1 MKKSGKNEKKRMT
14 FINKII
20 SKFLVMLGVIF
31 MTGCGNPIA
40 IGNEDAKG
48 LDDTKKIGMEI
59 NDAVNGMFITMTDEK
74 NPVLLFISGGPGV
87 PEVWLNEAYADVY
100 PNKIAEHFTVCYWD
114 YYGEGLSYD
123 SDINPDEITI
133 ERLAYDAHAVAEFL
147 KKEFKKE
154 KIYLMG
160 HSSGTNLGL
169 YLAQTN
175 TEDFYCYFG
184 MGQAVVGKDSVRRY
198 EEGYYFMKE
207 LFEKEGNTKALRK
220 MNKLVK
226 ISDDGEFSVKKPS
239 TIGKD
244 WEKILLMAGCATTR
258 DMRSDAKDI
267 FFKQMGCKC
276 YTVKEKINFWRGK
289 TLLGKTPYS
298 DFTVDSDLPAQ
309 IPVAFLSG
317 YYDYTTPIT
326 LSKELYE
333 KLEAPE
339 KAFYTFYKSAHSPLW
354 EENELTIEAMLNH
367 VREE

>member
-1 MKKSGKNEKKRMT
+1 MKNNKT
-14 FINKII
+14 DDKII
-20 SKFLVMLGVIF
+20 LKLLASFVPVVLGAIF

-40 IGNEDAKG
+40 IGSEDAKG

-226 ISDDGEFSVKKPS
+226 ISEDGEFSVKKPS

-339 KAFYTFYKSAHSPLW
+339 KSFYTFYNSAHSPLW